1 MTPIYDVLKQDFAAA
16 KEAFANTDFHNM
28 NVCAN
33 RLMSNVIFGEKSDW
47 KYMVAGYFLRI
58 VANDFLVRKDEDDVK
73 SIRQHAEQF
82 VAAID
87 RGFKEDLELMVIWK
101 GFFDY
106 TQKKRESLMSSA
118 ERKVYTENRAFTA
131 QGFAYLTA
139 RFFNDP
145 FLTSQDGVLLKAF
158 IVEAD
163 RLIRNHGANNK
174 ELVLFSLIRALDW
187 IDRYAVVAVADA
199 ERTGQSTNI
208 RDNLKP
214 YLERIQKWYSG
225 AEEVPYREATEILC
239 DILLKWRE
247 LYLRYMERSGTSPEE
262 ERRMELPGQ
271 VRQRIGE
278 TIAQALQKDI
288 VNKDKKRNKR

>member
-1 MTPIYDVLKQDFAAA
+1 MTSIYDILKQDFAAA
-16 KEAFANTDFHNM
+16 REAFANTDFHNM
-28 NVCAN
+28 NICAN
-33 RLMSNVIFGEKSDW
+33 RLMGNVIFGEKGDR

-58 VANDFLVRKDEDDVK
+58 VANDFLVRTDEEDAK

-87 RGFKEDLELMVIWK
+87 RGFKEDLELTAIWK

-106 TQKKRESLMSSA
+106 TQRKRENLMSSA

-131 QGFAYLTA
+131 RGFAYLTA

-145 FLTSQDGVLLKAF
+145 FLTSQDGVLLRVF
-158 IVEAD
+158 LIEAD
-163 RLIRNHGANNK
+163 RLIRNHGANNR

-187 IDRYAVVAVADA
+187 VDRYIVVAVADA
-199 ERTGQSTNI
+199 ERTGNANKI
-208 RDNLKP
+208 RDNFNP
-214 YLERIQKWYSG
+214 YLERIQNWYSG
-225 AEEVPYREATEILC
+225 SEEIPYRDATGVLC
-239 DILLKWRE
+239 DILVVWRE
-247 LYLRYMERSGTSPEE
+247 LYLRYMERSRTSEE
-262 ERRMELPGQ
+262 ERRVELPGQ

-288 VNKDKKRNKR
+288 VDKDKKRNK